1 MKKCLPFLFGC
12 AIALAASG
20 AHAQIT
26 WFDNYADFA
35 TAAAGLGLSLHDAS
49 IGAVPFWE
57 SQPVGTPLAGNEF
70 LGDAHPLTYGAPNP
84 MEVVSEQTGPIM
96 VDGRTFTRG
105 LGSSST
111 DDTVGFFGTEPLS
124 AIGVWVVDSDTN
136 YSGEESIEAFGPS
149 DNLYMTDARDNGQQG
164 MFLGSVP
171 FPYGPSNHGPTPDN
185 IHFVGVIVDNEF
197 TAIGSLIFNES
208 EEPVGARDN
217 VAYDGVVY
225 STDIVPEPASMALV
239 GLGTLGLALL
249 RRRRRK

>member
-1 MKKCLPFLFGC
+1 MKKYLPVLFGC
-12 AIALAASG
+12 AIALAVSG

-35 TAAAGLGLSLHDAS
+35 TAAAGLGLDLDDAS

-57 SQPVGTPLAGNEF
+57 SQPVGTPLTGNEF

-84 MEVVSEQTGPIM
+84 MEVVCEQTGPIM

-136 YSGEESIEAFGPS
+136 YSGQEIIEFYEQRNADVTSFMWYIMPVADRFGERVYDVAAASLAKSGLEVTASQLKSLAQESQPELEA
-149 DNLYMTDARDNGQQG
+149 R
-164 MFLGSVP
+164 
-171 FPYGPSNHGPTPDN
+171 
-185 IHFVGVIVDNEF
+185 
-197 TAIGSLIFNES
+197 SL
-208 EEPVGARDN
+208 R
-217 VAYDGVVY
+217 
-225 STDIVPEPASMALV
+225 PAPA
-239 GLGTLGLALL
+239 AQ
-249 RRRRRK
+249 